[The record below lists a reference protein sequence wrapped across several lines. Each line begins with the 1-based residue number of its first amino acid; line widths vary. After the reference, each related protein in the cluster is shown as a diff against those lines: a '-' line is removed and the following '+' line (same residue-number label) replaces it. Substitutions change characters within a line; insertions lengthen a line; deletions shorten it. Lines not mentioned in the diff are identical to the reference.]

1 MLLSWY
7 TGIVTKPV
15 ETIRELVDEKP
26 LGLGIATFIIVM
38 VVSSLVNFSGLDSG
52 AMSNEDVIFPDITAG
67 LIISLTIVTTIWL
80 LPMYAILAYIPQLV
94 TKFFNGEGTY
104 TGYLSTTMMIT
115 SIFLPF
121 TILSAVVW
129 LVLGGG
135 DAANNVSG
143 LVSLVGGL
151 WAMVLCVIAIREN
164 YRLTTGGAVISF
176 LISAFVGLFAFL
188 ILAAILVLLGFGVF
202 FLFGLEIVSAN
213 G

>member
-94 TKFFNGEGTY
+94 TKFFNGEGSY
-104 TGYLSTTMMIT
+104 TATC
-115 SIFLPF
+115 P
-121 TILSAVVW
+121 
-129 LVLGGG
+129 
-135 DAANNVSG
+135 
-143 LVSLVGGL
+143 
-151 WAMVLCVIAIREN
+151 RP
-164 YRLTTGGAVISF
+164 
-176 LISAFVGLFAFL
+176 
-188 ILAAILVLLGFGVF
+188 
-202 FLFGLEIVSAN
+202 
-213 G
+213 

>member
-1 MLLSWY
+1 MM
-7 TGIVTKPV
+7 
-15 ETIRELVDEKP
+15 
-26 LGLGIATFIIVM
+26 ATSI
-38 VVSSLVNFSGLDSG
+38 
-52 AMSNEDVIFPDITAG
+52 
-67 LIISLTIVTTIWL
+67 L
-80 LPMYAILAYIPQLV
+80 LP
-94 TKFFNGEGTY
+94 F
-104 TGYLSTTMMIT
+104 S
-115 SIFLPF
+115 
-121 TILSAVVW
+121 ILSAIVW